1 MFIKKTDI
9 SITQSYKREA
19 TTQAEEEEECCSP
32 VSSSFNTKQIAHNPL
47 TTLQETNRM
56 ETIRLDYLKTFLV
69 VARTRSF
76 SVAAKELGSSQGT
89 VSHHIAAIETY
100 FDAELFKRT
109 ANGVEVTDA
118 GATLKETAEKMLQ
131 EAQNAK
137 AKISSSKQNLSGTI
151 SIAASTIPEEH
162 IIPSLTAGF
171 QNRYPHVKFK
181 IKAEDSLKS
190 LSSLRASNVDF
201 AAVGTIKGF
210 EEKFDYIQVGQE
222 DLVLIVPCNHEL
234 AKQTLVALS
243 EIIKCPFI
251 DREET
256 SGTRKEIERLLED
269 NKLGLEQLK
278 IALELGSTESI
289 VTAVSEGRGISIISS
304 IAAKKAYA
312 AGLVK
317 IVKIKEAKNPRKL
330 YIVKPKRPLIK
341 ISEAFWEFCKEYK
354 FKGQA
359 ITCPSD

>member
-1 MFIKKTDI
+1 
-9 SITQSYKREA
+9 
-19 TTQAEEEEECCSP
+19 
-32 VSSSFNTKQIAHNPL
+32 
-47 TTLQETNRM
+47 M
-56 ETIRLDYLKTFLV
+56 ETIRFDYLKTFIT
-69 VARTRSF
+69 VARTHSF
-76 SVAAKELGSSQGT
+76 STAAKELGTSQGT
-89 VSHHIAAIETY
+89 VSHHIAALETY
-100 FDAELFKRT
+100 FDAELFKRA
-109 ANGVEVTDA
+109 ANGVEVTEA

-137 AKISSSKQNLSGTI
+137 AKISSAKQNLSGTI

-181 IKAEDSLKS
+181 IKAEDSFKS
-190 LSSLRASNVDF
+190 LNSLQANNVDF
-201 AAVGTIKGF
+201 ASVGTIQGY
-210 EEKFDYIQVGQE
+210 EEKFDFIQVGQE

-234 AKQTLVALS
+234 AKHTSVTLNEL
-243 EIIKCPFI
+243 IKHPFI

-278 IALELGSTESI
+278 VALELGSTESI
-289 VTAVSEGRGISIISS
+289 VTAVSEGRGVSIISS

-317 IVKIKEAKNPRKL
+317 IVKIKEAKTPRKL
-330 YIVKPKRPLIK
+330 YIVRPKRPLVK
-341 ISEAFWEFCKEYK
+341 ISEAFWEFCKTYK
-354 FKGQA
+354 FKNEVVA
-359 ITCPSD
+359 CPAD